1 MYDCAITVYDTY
13 LHTLSLHGSLPILVY
28 MIQPRVEETLEV
40 VRSRLELSGFDKV
53 AGRRMVLTGGACQ
66 LPGTRELAST
76 VLDKQVRIGRPT
88 PVIGLAEAT
97 AGPAYATSAGL
108 LNYAV
113 TAGVAVPSEAA
124 PAEREMGRRVGRP
137 GHWLREH
144 F

>member
-1 MYDCAITVYDTY
+1 MRISDWSSDLCSSV
-13 LHTLSLHGSLPILVY
+13 L
-28 MIQPRVEETLEV
+28 

-53 AGRRMVLTGGACQ
+53 AGRRVVLTGGACQ

-88 PVIGLAEAT
+88 QVTGLAEAT
-97 AGPAYATSAGL
+97 AGPAYATCAGL

-113 TAGVAVPSEAA
+113 TAEVAVPSEAA
-124 PAEREMGRRVGRP
+124 PAEREMGGLVGRL